1 MLHRIADAIVERAE
15 EIAFL
20 ECLDTGQALRFMSK
34 TALRGAENFRYFADL
49 APAAR
54 DGKHLPSDTLMNV
67 TTRVPIGPVG
77 VITPWNTPFMLS
89 TWKIAPA
96 LAAGC
101 TVVHKPAELSPI
113 TARLLMEIAE
123 EAGAVSVM
131 VLDKLP
137 SDVRKAGGVARTASI
152 RIIQEIMDNVTIP
165 VMAKCR
171 IGHVYEANVLA
182 ETNVDMVDESE
193 VLTPAD
199 EYHHIWKW
207 DYTTP
212 FVNGARSLGEAL
224 RRVEEGAAMIRTKG
238 EPGTGNVAEAITHIK
253 KVNDELRAIKSIYDS
268 GDKQDLVRMARELK
282 VSYQLVEETAKI
294 GRLPVV
300 NFAAG
305 GIATPADAAYLMSL
319 GCDGIFVGS
328 GIFKAEDAQERAR
341 AVVLA
346 TTFWEEPDKVKEAQ
360 KMIDERQSLL
370 GLDVK
375 NLELKMQERGG
386 SA

>member
-1 MLHRIADAIVERAE
+1 MIPLSGDIPKSKGVVCEENDSNSIVRGTSTLKRGFAHMLKNGVVMD
-15 EIAFL
+15 
-20 ECLDTGQALRFMSK
+20 
-34 TALRGAENFRYFADL
+34 
-49 APAAR
+49 
-54 DGKHLPSDTLMNV
+54 V
-67 TTRVPIGPVG
+67 TTVEQ
-77 VITPWNTPFMLS
+77 
-89 TWKIAPA
+89 AQ
-96 LAAGC
+96 
-101 TVVHKPAELSPI
+101 
-113 TARLLMEIAE
+113 IAE

-152 RIIQEIMDNVTIP
+152 RIIEEIMDHVTIP

-171 IGHVYEANVLA
+171 IGHMYEAKVLD
-182 ETNVDMVDESE
+182 ETNVDMIDESE

-224 RRVEEGAAMIRTKG
+224 RRIEEGAAMIRTKG
-238 EPGTGNVAEAITHIK
+238 EPGTGNVAEAIYHIK
-253 KVNDELRAIKSIYDS
+253 QVNEELRAIKSIYDS
-268 GDKQDLVRMARELK
+268 DDKQDLVKMARELK
-282 VSYQLVEETAKI
+282 VSYDLVEETAKI

-341 AVVLA
+341 AIVLA
-346 TTFWEEPDKVKEAQ
+346 TTFWEEPDKVKDAQ

-375 NLELKMQERGG
+375 NLELKMQDRG
-386 SA
+386 STV

>member
-1 MLHRIADAIVERAE
+1 MLPLSGERINAKGIISEKLDSIDTIRGSSRLKRGFAQMQKNGVVMDVTNVE
-15 EIAFL
+15 
-20 ECLDTGQALRFMSK
+20 QAL
-34 TALRGAENFRYFADL
+34 
-49 APAAR
+49 
-54 DGKHLPSDTLMNV
+54 
-67 TTRVPIGPVG
+67 
-77 VITPWNTPFMLS
+77 
-89 TWKIAPA
+89 IAQ
-96 LAAGC
+96 
-101 TVVHKPAELSPI
+101 
-113 TARLLMEIAE
+113 

-152 RIIQEIMDNVTIP
+152 KIIEEIMDSVTIP

-171 IGHVYEANVLA
+171 IGHVSEALVLQ
-182 ETNVDMVDESE
+182 ETDVDMIDESE

-199 EYHHIWKW
+199 ELRHIWKW
-207 DYTTP
+207 DLTTP
-212 FVNGARSLGEAL
+212 VVNGARSLAEAL
-224 RRVEEGAAMIRTKG
+224 RRIEEGASMIRTKG

-253 KVNDELRAIKSIYDS
+253 KVNDELRTIKSIYDS
-268 GDKQDLVRMARELK
+268 GDNQDLVRISREFK
-282 VSYQLVEETAKI
+282 VSYDIVEQTAKL

-328 GIFKAEDAQERAR
+328 GIFSADDAQQRAN
-341 AVVLA
+341 AIVLA
-346 TTFWEEPDKVKEAQ
+346 TTFWNESDKVKEAQ
-360 KMIDERQSLL
+360 KMIDERQSIH

-375 NLELKMQERGG
+375 TLDLRMQDRGG

>member
-1 MLHRIADAIVERAE
+1 MIPLSGDIPSAKGAVCEKIDSDSIVRGTSTLKRGFAHMLKNGVVMD
-15 EIAFL
+15 
-20 ECLDTGQALRFMSK
+20 
-34 TALRGAENFRYFADL
+34 
-49 APAAR
+49 
-54 DGKHLPSDTLMNV
+54 V
-67 TTRVPIGPVG
+67 TTVEQ
-77 VITPWNTPFMLS
+77 
-89 TWKIAPA
+89 AQ
-96 LAAGC
+96 
-101 TVVHKPAELSPI
+101 
-113 TARLLMEIAE
+113 IAE

-152 RIIQEIMDNVTIP
+152 RIIEEIMDHVTIP

-171 IGHVYEANVLA
+171 IGHMYEAKVLD
-182 ETNVDMVDESE
+182 ETNVDMIDESE

-212 FVNGARSLGEAL
+212 FVNGARSLAEAL

-238 EPGTGNVAEAITHIK
+238 EPGTGNVAEAIYHIK
-253 KVNDELRAIKSIYDS
+253 KVNEELRAIKSIYDS
-268 GDKQDLVRMARELK
+268 DDKQDLVRMARDFK
-282 VSYQLVEETAKI
+282 VSYDLVEETAKI

-346 TTFWEEPDKVKEAQ
+346 TTFWEEPDKVKDAQ

-370 GLDVK
+370 GLDLK
-375 NLELKMQERGG
+375 NLELKMQDRG
-386 SA
+386 STV